1 MIKVEVTEG
10 FTLRDYDKL
19 KNIDRKNIDRKGEL
33 FVGDT
38 FECDEEMVKYLSGGN
53 KYQKPYVKVIE
64 VLPTKKEPKIIET
77 IETPAGTFGYGPV
90 EIKETKPKKKKT
102 SKK

>member
-10 FTLRDYDKL
+10 FTLKDYDKL
-19 KNIDRKNIDRKGEL
+19 KNVERKSIDRKGEL

-38 FECDEEMVKYLSGGN
+38 FECDEEMAIYLSGEN
-53 KYQKPYVKVIE
+53 KYQKPYVKIIE
-64 VLPTKKEPKIIET
+64 VLPMGKKIVPHET
-77 IETPAGTFGYGPV
+77 SHAVEV
-90 EIKETKPKKKKT
+90 EIHLPKEEKPKKKKT

>member
-10 FTLRDYDKL
+10 FTLKDFNKL
-19 KNIDRKNIDRKGEL
+19 KNVERKSIDRKGEL

-77 IETPAGTFGYGPV
+77 IETPVGTFGYGPV
-90 EIKETKPKKKKT
+90 EIKETKPKKKKA